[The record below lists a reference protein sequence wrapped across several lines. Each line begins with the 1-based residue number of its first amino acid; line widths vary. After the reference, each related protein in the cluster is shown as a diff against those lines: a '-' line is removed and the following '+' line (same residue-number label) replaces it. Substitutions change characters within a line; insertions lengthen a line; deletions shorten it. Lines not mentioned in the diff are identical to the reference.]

1 VIRGNACDYWTD
13 RSYCGAAIT
22 RRYMNGWR
30 CIKHTPALIRAALA
44 KAQETAPQPLSV
56 SARSQ

>member
-1 VIRGNACDYWTD
+1 MARRDMTRNHACDYWAD

-30 CIKHTPALIRAALA
+30 CIKHIPAAIGKALHLITERTPA
-44 KAQETAPQPLSV
+44 
-56 SARSQ
+56 